1 MATKRSKSRGKQL
14 KKGKKLQA
22 TRPLTIDVLKLG
34 GKFVTT
40 TGGKVPENY

>member
-22 TRPLTIDVLKLG
+22 TRPLKLSH
-34 GKFVTT
+34 KFVTT